1 MFFDTI
7 EVLHTGGKLTVR
19 FHEPVSGFTHL
30 AGAVLAGAGMFWLI
44 TLTSDTPAKMISVII
59 YGVCMILCFSASAAL
74 HLPIVSDATRVWLN
88 RIDHAA
94 IYSMI
99 AGTYTP
105 LIYNVLTDDR
115 LKWGSLWLIWT
126 LALVGIIYKLFLYK
140 NRLRLST
147 LMYVGMGWLGVFL
160 LPHALQLMSPVA
172 VMLVVAGGIVYSIGA
187 VIFAIQKP
195 NFHRHFGHHELW
207 HLFVL
212 AGCALHFVAVVMVL

>member
-1 MFFDTI
+1 M
-7 EVLHTGGKLTVR
+7 R

-30 AGAVLAGAGMFWLI
+30 AGAVLAGVGMIWLI
-44 TLTSDTPAKMISVII
+44 TLTADTPAKMISVII
-59 YGVCMILCFSASAAL
+59 YSVCTILCFSASAAL
-74 HLPIVSDATRVWLN
+74 HLPKVSDSTRIWLN

-94 IYSMI
+94 IYCMI

-105 LIYNVLTDDR
+105 LIYNVLNDDR

-126 LALVGIIYKLFLYK
+126 LAFVGIIYKLFLYK
-140 NRLRLST
+140 NRLHLST
-147 LMYVGMGWLGVFL
+147 LMYVAMGWLGLFL
-160 LPHALQLMSPVA
+160 LPSALQLMSPVA
-172 VMLVVAGGIVYSIGA
+172 ISLVVAGGIVYSIGA

-212 AGCALHFVAVVMVL
+212 AGCALHFVAVVQVL